1 MGGECRPRGRGGIA
15 VATDYVDQVAGA
27 IIKQLQEGTAPW
39 QKPWNAGERFM
50 PYNPTT
56 GNEYRGANAL
66 WLMSQAESKGF
77 GDARWMTYRQA
88 QEQDAQVTKG
98 QKGTPIQYWKWQ
110 GLEPVKDASG
120 KPVLDQEGEPV
131 KQMVRYERP
140 RVWSA
145 VVFNAQQI
153 DGLPPAPDRPAM
165 PEWERHEK
173 AEGIMANSGVPVRHA
188 PGDRAFYKLSE
199 DKITMPERGKFASAD
214 RYYATALHELGHAT
228 GHPSR
233 LARDMAHPFGSEGY
247 AREELRAEIG
257 SMMLGEQLGIG
268 HDPSQHVAYVGSW
281 IKALQQDPREV
292 FRAAADAEKITK
304 MVRSFELVQEQEAP
318 DQVHDAEAEQARIT
332 PRGLMI
338 PWQRPELAPAAGPA
352 QPASH
357 YAGMIAAST
366 DHLPPA
372 IRSDAVARMVDF
384 AAPDIV
390 LPSEP
395 HIERGYHRGVAV
407 GGLGQVTPDT
417 VANLYAKRSIRQ
429 DDAEQFIGKAVIL
442 ADWARERAFG
452 AGLTAGDADQAAALS
467 NTLQS
472 VQWGAGHPDA
482 NDGTRFDAA
491 GREAATQAVSAF
503 AGKGPVQASLASLI
517 VDMEASR
524 DTAGFS
530 MGALYVRDADRV
542 DGLRSSGLDRN
553 NPGADLIASPE
564 QEAQTD
570 PQQDAPAEA
579 AQIPTMIRESS
590 PALQAPSPERTYIAV
605 PYAEKDDAKQL
616 GAKWDRGEKSWY
628 VPAGADTEVFAQWMP
643 AKGSVHIAV
652 DADPV
657 EQFAGAL
664 RDAGLKLNGAPQMD
678 GQLHRVPVEGDTH
691 RERSGAYK
699 GHLDGRPAG
708 FIQNHKTGTRENW
721 KATGQ
726 AAAAL
731 TVQDRAQMAA
741 DAAQKRHDRAH
752 EREQQAERT
761 AQQVDAM
768 WAAATPVQA
777 HPYLADKGVQDHG
790 LRQGAPGQTVTVS
803 GADGRPREL
812 SVAGQLFVP
821 VADEAGKL
829 TSLQFIRQDGSKMFM
844 PEGKVEG
851 GHYVI
856 GDAKKDGPV
865 LIAEGFATAAT
876 LHEMTGLPAIV
887 AFNAGNL
894 LPVAQAVWGLDA
906 ERAIYIAGDDD
917 RHRAA
922 ERDGPGRPKVNVG
935 RVKAEEAAAAIG
947 GQAVFP
953 NFPDNAPGTD
963 WNDLAKVQGRAQAA
977 AQLRG
982 AIAVADR
989 EQAVQGM
996 SLAREDA
1003 GQEQEQDRSLSKSLG
1018 QALGRI
1024 GKAFGRDRDKSQVQ
1038 EMGHGR

>member
-1 MGGECRPRGRGGIA
+1 MGGECRPCGRGGIA
-15 VATDYVDQVAGA
+15 VAADYVDQVAGA
-27 IIKQLQEGTAPW
+27 IIKQLQEGTASW
-39 QKPWNAGERFM
+39 QKPWNPGERFM

-98 QKGTPIQYWKWQ
+98 EKGTAIQYWKWQ

-120 KPVLDQEGEPV
+120 KPVLDQQGEPV
-131 KQMVRYERP
+131 KQVVRYERP

-165 PEWERHEK
+165 AEWQRHEK
-173 AEGIMANSGVPVRHA
+173 AEAIMANSGVPVLHA
-188 PGDRAFYKLSE
+188 PGDRAFYRLSE
-199 DKITMPERGKFASAD
+199 DKITLPERGQFASAD

-268 HDPSQHVAYVGSW
+268 HDPSQHVAYVGNW

-304 MVRSFELVQEQEAP
+304 MVRSFELVQERETPA
-318 DQVHDAEAEQARIT
+318 QVQDAEAERARLT
-332 PRGLMI
+332 P
-338 PWQRPELAPAAGPA
+338 AGRA

-357 YAGMIAAST
+357 YAGMIAAHT
-366 DHLPPA
+366 GHLPPE
-372 IRSDAVARMVDF
+372 IRSNAVERMVDF

-390 LPSEP
+390 LAGETPGMR
-395 HIERGYHRGVAV
+395 HYHRSGAV
-407 GGLGQVTPDT
+407 GGLGQITPDT
-417 VANLYAKRSIRQ
+417 VAGLYAQRSIRQ
-429 DDAEQFIGKAVIL
+429 DDAERFMGDSVTL
-442 ADWARERAFG
+442 ADWARGRALG
-452 AGLTAGDADQAAALS
+452 AGLAAEDADQAADLS
-467 NTLQS
+467 NTLRS
-472 VQWGAGHPDA
+472 VRWGAGHPDA

-517 VDMEASR
+517 VDMEAPR
-524 DTAGFS
+524 FDAAGFS
-530 MGALYVRDADRV
+530 MGALYVRDPDRV
-542 DGLRSSGLDRN
+542 ETLRSSGLDRD

-564 QEAQTD
+564 QETQTD
-570 PQQDAPAEA
+570 QQQAASADAV
-579 AQIPTMIRESS
+579 QMPTMIRESS
-590 PALQAPSPERTYIAV
+590 PALQAPSTERTYIAV
-605 PYAEKDDAKQL
+605 PYTEKDDAKQL
-616 GAKWDRGEKSWY
+616 GAKWDRAEKSWF
-628 VPAGADTEVFAQWMP
+628 VPAGVDTEAFAQWMP

-657 EQFAGAL
+657 EQFAQAL
-664 RDAGLKLNGAPQMD
+664 RDAGLKVDGAPKMD
-678 GQLHRVPVEGDTH
+678 GELHRVPVEGDAS

-708 FIQNHKTGTRENW
+708 FIQNYKIGTRENW

-726 AAAAL
+726 ASAL

-741 DAAQKRHDRAH
+741 EAAQKRHDRAH

-790 LRQGAPGQTVTVS
+790 LRQGAPGQTVTVN
-803 GADGRPREL
+803 GADDRPREL
-812 SVAGQLFVP
+812 SVAGQLLVP

-844 PEGKVEG
+844 PDGKVEG

-856 GDAKKDGPV
+856 GDARKGGPV

-894 LPVAQAVWGLDA
+894 RPVAEAYRALDPT
-906 ERAIYIAGDDD
+906 RAIYIAGDDD
-917 RHRAA
+917 KHRKA
-922 ERDGPGRPKVNVG
+922 ERDGQGRPKVNVG

-953 NFPDNAPGTD
+953 IFPDTTPGTD
-963 WNDLAKVQGRAQAA
+963 WNDLAKAQGRAQTV

-989 EQAVQGM
+989 EQAVQGL
-996 SLAREDA
+996 SVGREDA
-1003 GQEQEQDRSLSKSLG
+1003 RQEQAPTLAKSLG
-1018 QALGRI
+1018 QALGRV
-1024 GKAFGRDRDKSQVQ
+1024 GRVFGRDRDKSQVQ

>member
-1 MGGECRPRGRGGIA
+1 M
-15 VATDYVDQVAGA
+15 ATDYVDQVAGA

-39 QKPWNAGERFM
+39 QKPWKPGERFM

-66 WLMSQAESKGF
+66 WLMSQSESKSF

-98 QKGTPIQYWKWQ
+98 QKGTAIQYWKWQ

-131 KQMVRYERP
+131 RRMVRYERP

-165 PEWERHEK
+165 AEWQRHEK
-173 AEGIMANSGVPVRHA
+173 AEAIMANSGVPVLHA
-188 PGDRAFYKLSE
+188 PGDRAFYRLSE
-199 DKITMPERGKFASAD
+199 DKIVLPERGQFASAD

-304 MVRSFELVQEQEAP
+304 MVRSFELVQEQQAP
-318 DQVHDAEAEQARIT
+318 DQVRDAEAGRARLTT
-332 PRGLMI
+332 PGRTI
-338 PWQRPELAPAAGPA
+338 PWQRPDLAPSAGPA
-352 QPASH
+352 QHANH
-357 YAGMIAAST
+357 YAGMIGAST

-372 IRSDAVARMVDF
+372 IRNDAVARMVDF

-390 LPSEP
+390 LASEEP
-395 HIERGYHRGVAV
+395 GIRDYHRGVAV

-417 VANLYAKRSIRQ
+417 VADLYAKRSIRQ
-429 DDAEQFIGKAVIL
+429 NDAERFMADSVTL
-442 ADWARERAFG
+442 ADWGRGRARG
-452 AGLTAGDADQAAALS
+452 AGLAAGEADQAAKLA
-467 NTLQS
+467 NTLRS

-491 GREAATQAVSAF
+491 GREAASRAAVAF
-503 AGKGPVQASLASLI
+503 ADRGPVQASIASLI
-517 VDMEASR
+517 ADVEVPPGSALN
-524 DTAGFS
+524 FF
-530 MGALYVRDADRV
+530 MGPSYLRDAERVNGTQTSGVDRA
-542 DGLRSSGLDRN
+542 
-553 NPGADLIASPE
+553 NPGAGLIAPRE
-564 QEAQTD
+564 QETQTEQ
-570 PQQDAPAEA
+570 QQDASAEA
-579 AQIPTMIRESS
+579 AQIPTMIRASS
-590 PALQAPSPERTYIAV
+590 PTLEPPTAERTYIAV

-616 GAKWDRGEKSWY
+616 GAKWDRAEKSWF
-628 VPAGADTEVFAQWMP
+628 VPAGVDTEAFAQWMP

-657 EQFAGAL
+657 EQFAQAL
-664 RDAGLKLNGAPQMD
+664 RGAGLKVNGAPKMD
-678 GQLHRVPVEGDTH
+678 GELHRVPVEGDTH

-699 GHLDGRPAG
+699 GYLDGHPAG

-726 AAAAL
+726 AASAL

-741 DAAQKRHDRAH
+741 NAAQKRHDRAH

-777 HPYLADKGVQDHG
+777 HPYLADKGVQGHG
-790 LRQGAPGQTVTVS
+790 LRQGAPGQTVTVN
-803 GADGRPREL
+803 GANDRPREL

-829 TSLQFIRQDGSKMFM
+829 TSLQFIRQDGTKMFM

-856 GDAKKDGPV
+856 GDAAKGGPV

-894 LPVAQAVWGLDA
+894 RPVAEAYRALDPT
-906 ERAIYIAGDDD
+906 RAIYIAGDDD
-917 RHRAA
+917 KHREA
-922 ERDGPGRPKVNVG
+922 ERDGQGRPKVNVG
-935 RVKAEEAAAAIG
+935 RAKAEEAAAAIG

-953 NFPDNAPGTD
+953 IFPDNTQGTD
-963 WNDLAKVQGRAQAA
+963 WNDLAKAQGHAQAA

-996 SLAREDA
+996 SAAREDA
-1003 GQEQEQDRSLSKSLG
+1003 GQEQDRSLSKSLS
-1018 QALGRI
+1018 QVLGRV
-1024 GKAFGRDRDKSQVQ
+1024 GRAFGRDRDRSQVQ

>member
-1 MGGECRPRGRGGIA
+1 M
-15 VATDYVDQVAGA
+15 ATDYVDQVAGA

-39 QKPWNAGERFM
+39 QKPWKPGERFM

-98 QKGTPIQYWKWQ
+98 QKGTAIQYWKWQ

-120 KPVLDQEGEPV
+120 KPVLDQAGEPV
-131 KQMVRYERP
+131 KRVVRYERP

-145 VVFNAQQI
+145 MVFNAQQI

-165 PEWERHEK
+165 AEWERHEK
-173 AEGIMANSGVPVRHA
+173 AEAIMANSGVPVLHA
-188 PGDRAFYKLSE
+188 PGDRAFYRLSE
-199 DKITMPERGKFASAD
+199 DRITLPERGQFASAD
-214 RYYATALHELGHAT
+214 RYYATALHEMGHAT

-318 DQVHDAEAEQARIT
+318 GQVAIASVTTQAEQGAE
-332 PRGLMI
+332 MDE
-338 PWQRPELAPAAGPA
+338 QQAAPA
-352 QPASH
+352 
-357 YAGMIAAST
+357 
-366 DHLPPA
+366 
-372 IRSDAVARMVDF
+372 
-384 AAPDIV
+384 
-390 LPSEP
+390 
-395 HIERGYHRGVAV
+395 GVA
-407 GGLGQVTPDT
+407 
-417 VANLYAKRSIRQ
+417 
-429 DDAEQFIGKAVIL
+429 
-442 ADWARERAFG
+442 
-452 AGLTAGDADQAAALS
+452 
-467 NTLQS
+467 
-472 VQWGAGHPDA
+472 
-482 NDGTRFDAA
+482 
-491 GREAATQAVSAF
+491 
-503 AGKGPVQASLASLI
+503 PV
-517 VDMEASR
+517 
-524 DTAGFS
+524 
-530 MGALYVRDADRV
+530 
-542 DGLRSSGLDRN
+542 
-553 NPGADLIASPE
+553 
-564 QEAQTD
+564 
-570 PQQDAPAEA
+570 
-579 AQIPTMIRESS
+579 PTMIRATS
-590 PALQAPSPERTYIAV
+590 PSLEPPTTERTYIAV

-616 GAKWDRGEKSWY
+616 GAKWDRAEKSWF
-628 VPAGADTEVFAQWMP
+628 VPAGVDTEAFAQWMP

-657 EQFAGAL
+657 EQFSQAL
-664 RDAGLKLNGAPQMD
+664 RDAGLKVDGAPKMD
-678 GQLHRVPVEGDTH
+678 GELHRVPVEGDAP
-691 RERSGAYK
+691 RSRSGAYK
-699 GHLDGRPAG
+699 GHLDGHPAG

-721 KATGQ
+721 KSTGQ
-726 AAAAL
+726 AASAL

-752 EREQQAERT
+752 VREQQAERT

-790 LRQGAPGQTVTVS
+790 LRQGAPGQTISVN
-803 GADGRPREL
+803 GADGRSREL

-821 VADEAGKL
+821 VADETGKL
-829 TSLQFIRQDGSKMFM
+829 ASLQFIRPDGAKMFM
-844 PEGKVEG
+844 PDGKVES

-856 GDAKKDGPV
+856 GDARKEGPV

-894 LPVAQAVWGLDA
+894 RPVAEVYRALDPT
-906 ERAIYIAGDDD
+906 RAIYVAGDDD
-917 RHRAA
+917 KHREA
-922 ERDGPGRPKVNVG
+922 ERDGQGRPKVNVG

-953 NFPDNAPGTD
+953 DFPDNTPGTD
-963 WNDLAKVQGRAQAA
+963 WNDLAKAQGRTQAA

-989 EQAVQGM
+989 EQTVQGM

>member
-1 MGGECRPRGRGGIA
+1 MGGERRPRGRGGIA
-15 VATDYVDQVAGA
+15 VAADYVDQVAGA
-27 IIKQLQEGTAPW
+27 IIKQLQEGTASW
-39 QKPWNAGERFM
+39 QKPWNPGERFM

-98 QKGTPIQYWKWQ
+98 QKGTAIQYWKWQ

-120 KPVLDQEGEPV
+120 KPVLDQQGEPV
-131 KQMVRYERP
+131 KQVVRYERP

-165 PEWERHEK
+165 AEWQRHEK
-173 AEGIMANSGVPVRHA
+173 AEAIIANSGVPVLHA
-188 PGDRAFYKLSE
+188 PGDRAFYRLSE
-199 DKITMPERGKFASAD
+199 DKITLPERGQFASAD

-228 GHPSR
+228 GHPTR

-318 DQVHDAEAEQARIT
+318 EQVRDAEAERARIT
-332 PRGLMI
+332 TPARTT
-338 PWQRPELAPAAGPA
+338 PWQRPELAPAARPA

-357 YAGMIAAST
+357 YAGMIAT
-366 DHLPPA
+366 HTGHLPPE
-372 IRSDAVARMVDF
+372 ICSDAVARMVDF

-390 LPSEP
+390 LAGETLGMR
-395 HIERGYHRGVAV
+395 HYHRSVAV

-417 VANLYAKRSIRQ
+417 VAGLYAQRSIRQ
-429 DDAEQFIGKAVIL
+429 DDAERLMGNSVTL
-442 ADWARERAFG
+442 ADWARGRAFG
-452 AGLTAGDADQAAALS
+452 AGLAVEDADQAADLS
-467 NTLQS
+467 NTLRS
-472 VQWGAGHPDA
+472 VRWGAGHPDA
-482 NDGTRFDAA
+482 NDGTTFDAA
-491 GREAATQAVSAF
+491 GREAATQAASAF

-542 DGLRSSGLDRN
+542 EALRSSGLDRD

-564 QEAQTD
+564 QETQAD
-570 PQQDAPAEA
+570 QQQATHADAV
-579 AQIPTMIRESS
+579 QMPTMIRESS
-590 PALQAPSPERTYIAV
+590 PALQAPSTERTYIAV

-616 GAKWDRGEKSWY
+616 GAKWDRAEKSWF
-628 VPAGADTEVFAQWMP
+628 VPAGVDTEAFAQWMP

-657 EQFAGAL
+657 EQFAQAL
-664 RDAGLKLNGAPQMD
+664 RDAGLKVNGAPKMD
-678 GQLHRVPVEGDTH
+678 GELHRVPVEGDGL

-708 FIQNHKTGTRENW
+708 FVQNHKTGTRENW

-726 AAAAL
+726 ASAL

-761 AQQVDAM
+761 SQQVDAM

-790 LRQGAPGQTVTVS
+790 LRQGAPDQTVTVN
-803 GADGRPREL
+803 GADDRPREL

-821 VADEAGKL
+821 VADETGKL
-829 TSLQFIRQDGSKMFM
+829 TSLQFIRQDGTKMFM

-856 GDAKKDGPV
+856 GDAGKGGPV

-894 LPVAQAVWGLDA
+894 RPVAEAYRALDPT
-906 ERAIYIAGDDD
+906 RAIYIAGDDD
-917 RHRAA
+917 KHREA
-922 ERDGPGRPKVNVG
+922 ERDRQGRPKVNVG

-953 NFPDNAPGTD
+953 IFPDNTPGTD
-963 WNDLAKVQGRAQAA
+963 WNDLAKGQGRAQAA

-989 EQAVQGM
+989 EQAVQGL
-996 SLAREDA
+996 SAAREDA
-1003 GQEQEQDRSLSKSLG
+1003 GLEQDHSLSKSIG

>member
-1 MGGECRPRGRGGIA
+1 MAEN
-15 VATDYVDQVAGA
+15 YVDQVASA

-66 WLMSQAESKGF
+66 WLMSQSESKGF

-88 QEQDAQVTKG
+88 QEQNAQVTKG
-98 QKGTPIQYWKWQ
+98 QKGTAIQYWKWQ
-110 GLEPVKDASG
+110 GLEPVKDANG
-120 KPVLDQEGEPV
+120 KPVLDEEGEPV
-131 KQMVRYERP
+131 KRVVRYERP

-153 DGLPPAPDRPAM
+153 DGLPPAPHRPAM
-165 PEWERHEK
+165 AEWERHEK
-173 AEGIMANSGVPVRHA
+173 AEAIMANSGVPVLHA
-188 PGDRAFYKLSE
+188 PGDRAFYRLSE
-199 DKITMPERGKFASAD
+199 DKITLPERGQFASAD
-214 RYYATALHELGHAT
+214 RYYATALHEMGHAT

-304 MVRSFELVQEQEAP
+304 MLRSFELVQEQEVP
-318 DQVHDAEAEQARIT
+318 GQVQDAGAQRARLTT
-332 PRGLMI
+332 PGVTI
-338 PWQRPELAPAAGPA
+338 PWQRPELAPAAGLT

-357 YAGMIAAST
+357 YAGMISAST
-366 DHLPPA
+366 AHLLPTT
-372 IRSDAVARMVDF
+372 RNDAVARMVDF

-390 LPSEP
+390 LAGETL
-395 HIERGYHRGVAV
+395 GMKQYHRSVAV
-407 GGLGQVTPDT
+407 GGLGQITPDT
-417 VANLYAKRSIRQ
+417 VADLYAKRSIRQ
-429 DDAEQFIGKAVIL
+429 DDAERFMGDSVTL
-442 ADWARERAFG
+442 ADWARGRARG
-452 AGLTAGDADQAAALS
+452 AGLEPGDADRAAGLFH
-467 NTLQS
+467 TLRS
-472 VQWGAGHPDA
+472 FEWNAGHPDA

-491 GREAATQAVSAF
+491 GREAASRAAVAL
-503 AGKGPVQASLASLI
+503 ADRGPAQASIASLI
-517 VDMEASR
+517 ADVEVPPGSALN
-524 DTAGFS
+524 FF
-530 MGALYVRDADRV
+530 MGPAYLRDAERVNGTQTSGIDRA
-542 DGLRSSGLDRN
+542 
-553 NPGADLIASPE
+553 NPGAGLIAPRE
-564 QEAQTD
+564 QETQVD
-570 PQQDAPAEA
+570 QQQDASAEPPP
-579 AQIPTMIRESS
+579 IPTMIRATS
-590 PALQAPSPERTYIAV
+590 PSLEPPTTERTYIAV

-616 GAKWDRGEKSWY
+616 GAKWDRAEKSWF
-628 VPAGADTEVFAQWMP
+628 VPAGVDTEAFAQWMP

-657 EQFAGAL
+657 EQFSQAL
-664 RDAGLKLNGAPQMD
+664 RDAGLKADGAPKMD
-678 GQLHRVPVEGDTH
+678 GALHRVPVEGDAS

-699 GHLDGRPAG
+699 GHLDGHPAG
-708 FIQNHKTGTRENW
+708 FIQNHKAGTRENW

-726 AAAAL
+726 AASAL

-752 EREQQAERT
+752 VREQQAERT

-777 HPYLADKGVQDHG
+777 HSYLADKGVQEHG
-790 LRQGAPGQTVTVS
+790 LRQGALGQTVTVN
-803 GADGRPREL
+803 GADGRMREL

-829 TSLQFIRQDGSKMFM
+829 ASLQFIRPDGAKMFM

-856 GDAKKDGPV
+856 GDARKEGPV

-894 LPVAQAVWGLDA
+894 RPVAEAYRALDLK
-906 ERAIYIAGDDD
+906 RAIYIAGDDD
-917 RHRAA
+917 KHREA
-922 ERDGPGRPKVNVG
+922 ERDGQGRPKVNVG
-935 RVKAEEAAAAIG
+935 RVKAEEAAAAVG
-947 GQAVFP
+947 GQTVFP
-953 NFPDNAPGTD
+953 TFPDNTPGTD
-963 WNDLAKVQGRAQAA
+963 WNDLAKAQGRAQAA

-989 EQAVQGM
+989 EQTVQGM
-996 SLAREDA
+996 SLAREDT
-1003 GQEQEQDRSLSKSLG
+1003 GQEQAPTLVKTLG
-1018 QALGRI
+1018 QALGRV
-1024 GKAFGRDRDKSQVQ
+1024 GRALGRDRDKSQVQ

>member
-1 MGGECRPRGRGGIA
+1 MGGERRPRGRGGIA

-39 QKPWNAGERFM
+39 QKPWKSGERFM

-98 QKGTPIQYWKWQ
+98 EKGTAIQYWKWQ

-120 KPVLDQEGEPV
+120 KPVLDQQGEPV
-131 KQMVRYERP
+131 KQVVRYERP

-165 PEWERHEK
+165 AEWQRHEK
-173 AEGIMANSGVPVRHA
+173 AEAIITNSGVPVLHA
-188 PGDRAFYKLSE
+188 PGDRAFYRLSE
-199 DKITMPERGKFASAD
+199 DKITLPERGQFASAD

-228 GHPSR
+228 GHPTR

-268 HDPSQHVAYVGSW
+268 HDPSQHVAYVGNW

-318 DQVHDAEAEQARIT
+318 AQAQDADAEKGRLVRPGT
-332 PRGLMI
+332 TI
-338 PWQRPELAPAAGPA
+338 PWHRPDLAPAAGPA

-357 YAGMIAAST
+357 YAGMIAART
-366 DHLPPA
+366 EHLPPTIGA
-372 IRSDAVARMVDF
+372 EAVARMVDF

-390 LPSEP
+390 LPSER
-395 HIERGYHRGVAV
+395 ESMKQYHRSVAV
-407 GGLGQVTPDT
+407 GGLGQVNPDT
-417 VANLYAKRSIRQ
+417 VANLYSQRSIRQ
-429 DDAEQFIGKAVIL
+429 DDAERFMGDSVTL
-442 ADWARERAFG
+442 ADWARGRASG
-452 AGLTAGDADQAAALS
+452 AGLAAGDADQAAGLS
-467 NTLQS
+467 NTLRS
-472 VQWGAGHPDA
+472 VQWGAGHLDA

-491 GREAATQAVSAF
+491 GREAATQVASAF

-524 DTAGFS
+524 DAAGFS
-530 MGALYVRDADRV
+530 MGALYVRDVDRV
-542 DGLRSSGLDRN
+542 EALHSNGLDRD

-564 QEAQTD
+564 RKTQTD
-570 PQQDAPAEA
+570 QQQATPADAV
-579 AQIPTMIRESS
+579 QMPTMIRESS
-590 PALQAPSPERTYIAV
+590 PALQAPSTERTYIAV

-616 GAKWDRGEKSWY
+616 GAKWDRAEKSWFI
-628 VPAGADTEVFAQWMP
+628 PAGVDTEAFAQWMP

-657 EQFAGAL
+657 EQFAQAL
-664 RDAGLKLNGAPQMD
+664 RDAGLKVNGAPKMD
-678 GQLHRVPVEGDTH
+678 GELHRVPVEGDGL

-708 FIQNHKTGTRENW
+708 FVQNHKTGTRENW

-726 AAAAL
+726 ASAL

-761 AQQVDAM
+761 SQQVDAM

-790 LRQGAPGQTVTVS
+790 LRQGAPDQTVTVN
-803 GADGRPREL
+803 GADDRPREL
-812 SVAGQLFVP
+812 SVAGQLLVP
-821 VADEAGKL
+821 VADETGKL

-856 GDAKKDGPV
+856 GDAGKGGPV

-894 LPVAQAVWGLDA
+894 RPVAEAYRALDPT
-906 ERAIYIAGDDD
+906 RAIYIAGDDD
-917 RHRAA
+917 KHREA
-922 ERDGPGRPKVNVG
+922 ERDRQGRPKVNVG

-953 NFPDNAPGTD
+953 IFPDNTPGTD
-963 WNDLAKVQGRAQAA
+963 WNDLAKGQGRAQAA

-989 EQAVQGM
+989 EQAVQGL
-996 SLAREDA
+996 SAAREDA
-1003 GQEQEQDRSLSKSLG
+1003 GLEQDHSLSKSIG